1 MPDFMK
7 YEFGYSW
14 WVANG
19 LLVPFAL
26 AVAVAWLALWRGW
39 SRWVIGLVGVVAVWA
54 VVGVATAHLALR
66 INAPAKIPTSRFLPA
81 GNGRVLDAGAGSGR
95 AAVGVLLARPNATV
109 TGLDIYSGYWGI
121 DDNTAKRFMANA
133 RIADA
138 ADRAEVR
145 VGDMRQM
152 PFGDGEFDGVISL
165 AAIDHLRESDIART
179 LREAARVLKPGGQ
192 ALLMTVNPDW
202 VTWLAS
208 PALAHH
214 QQLGP
219 QRWRD
224 LLQDAGFVM
233 EEQGRQ
239 PGLWYY
245 LARR

>member
-26 AVAVAWLALWRGW
+26 AVAAASLALWRRW
-39 SRWVIGLVGVVAVWA
+39 SRWVIGLAAVVAVWA
-54 VVGVATAHLALR
+54 IVGVVTAHLALR
-66 INAPAKIPTSRFLPA
+66 LNAPAEIPTSRFLPS
-81 GNGRVLDAGAGSGR
+81 GDGRVLDAGAGSGR
-95 AAVGVLLARPNATV
+95 AAVGVLLARPKAMV
-109 TGLDIYSGYWGI
+109 IGLDIYTGYWGI
-121 DDNTAKRFMANA
+121 DDNTADRFMMNA
-133 RIADA
+133 RLAGA

-152 PFGDGEFDGVISL
+152 PFGDGEFDGFISL

-179 LREAARVLKPGGQ
+179 LREAARVLKPRGQ
-192 ALLMTVNPDW
+192 ALLLTVNPDW

-208 PALAHH
+208 PPVAHH
-214 QQLGP
+214 RQLGP

-224 LLQDAGFVM
+224 LLENAGFVM
-233 EEQGRQ
+233 EEQGRR